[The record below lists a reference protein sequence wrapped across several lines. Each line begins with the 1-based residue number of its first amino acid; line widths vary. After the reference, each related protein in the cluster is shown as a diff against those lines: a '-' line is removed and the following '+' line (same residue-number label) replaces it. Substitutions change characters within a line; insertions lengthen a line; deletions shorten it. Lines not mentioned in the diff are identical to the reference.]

1 MTCINAYFVVK
12 KSILYYVD
20 YNSRIY
26 FNLENLKCQDI
37 LIYSIMYL
45 VKQHQKQRQIIFWI
59 AIHQFLL
66 KLKRSNTKL
75 LCCFLKETLSMKNE
89 RTNCIESFIGALRI
103 DIKKKYS
110 KQKILAL
117 LNLIGV
123 EVNKAVLITKNYISI
138 FNKSSLLLN
147 FSEKKIQ

>member
-1 MTCINAYFVVK
+1 
-12 KSILYYVD
+12 
-20 YNSRIY
+20 
-26 FNLENLKCQDI
+26 
-37 LIYSIMYL
+37 MYL
-45 VKQHQKQRQIIFWI
+45 VKQHQKQRQIISWI

-66 KLKRSNTKL
+66 KLKSSNTKL

-89 RTNCIESFIGALRI
+89 RTHCIESFIGALRI

-110 KQKILAL
+110 KQNILAL

-123 EVNKAVLITKNYISI
+123 EVNKAILITKNYISI